1 MTTLTTT
8 ITKLTP
14 TSDYCPA
21 MGRTFIIELSSG
33 ERFKTN
39 TEELINS
46 YCYDEGYDDVK
57 ADRMMENNFQE
68 LVGEINYIN

>member
-8 ITKLTP
+8 ITKLTS

-21 MGRTFIIELSSG
+21 MGRTFIIELSNG
-33 ERFKTN
+33 ERFKVT

-46 YCYDEGYDDVK
+46 YCYEEKYDNEK
-57 ADRMMENNFQE
+57 ADRMMNNNFQE
-68 LVGEINYIN
+68 LIGAKY